1 MVKTTTHTFF
11 VRLRNWFQ
19 VSFKLLQVEVI
30 QMNEVLFAIEI
41 PRTYEAGLF
50 IGWLVGVIMGVI
62 VK

>member
-1 MVKTTTHTFF
+1 VTVGK
-11 VRLRNWFQ
+11 WFQ

-50 IGWLVGVIMGVI
+50 IGWLVGVIIGVI